1 MITYYYKQTIR
12 LTRENYLK
20 ICGYMEL
27 LRHEETV
34 LEKVEKVSYQNKCDD
49 DGFRIAARR
58 HSEY

>member
-1 MITYYYKQTIR
+1 
-12 LTRENYLK
+12 
-20 ICGYMEL
+20 MEL